1 MTDFFGAFARGNRE
15 GAEIGGR
22 MAARGLQ
29 RRTSELDEQLR
40 SGAINMDQYE
50 AGLREQQGRGM
61 SRFHDTEETA
71 GTLRERIVGELDRR
85 DARHIAQGIV
95 DARYA
100 DAGQLAGNRAVRSG
114 DTAGALNS
122 RKFMNNL
129 DETSQITDVG
139 GVPNYAGAYERRA
152 KNAAAMGDLEGAQ
165 TATSGARDAMN
176 QALAPLANK
185 ALNLW
190 VRGDKEQAAGL
201 LATLA
206 EQRGLPMQFSFDS
219 AGDLYA
225 TIGDGSVMKIE
236 QDEMLRGLNDLAA
249 GHDTLLEDMLK
260 ESSDTQAQ
268 SAAWDQKVRELALET
283 SMDIIKETGMPESV
297 AAPLTQARTA
307 LGAGGAK
314 SVATGENGIIIM
326 QIGNKIVHAIPVQE
340 GEDQDAQNSSAG
352 FQYVTPDGKPVNVN
366 QIDDRIE
373 QNLGAFAQASIQAQQ
388 VMDQSAIDQTMEFLN
403 MRLGAVDQQ
412 AWTARGRPGQSPL
425 AAQLS
430 RPNTQIRDPE
440 VRAAVQTF
448 GDIVRNNQRLEG
460 TGDNPASSAAG
471 KYQFLDSTLRQHLLI
486 AAPES
491 QVAQDLSDMAVG
503 SDEEKALLHAVKTT
517 GSKETNALLDAAFD
531 SLTAANTR
539 SLIRAGI
546 QPTPMALYAA
556 HHFGAGGARK
566 FLSASA
572 DTPITEVFPPV
583 KDRRTGKM
591 VENPVLAANP
601 YLKRDGTVGGGLQSW
616 QERAPELFADVDTTA
631 LAAAPEETP
640 PEKAPAATPSPLEEL
655 VAFEREVRDEINK
668 RVAAAG
674 PRGNEVSARGGLAP
688 PSDPEVAAL
697 TELYQQVQ
705 AKVAAARAEAE
716 TEATA
721 QADQTRRA
729 RGAELLARGRG
740 MLGTATTGAP

>member
-139 GVPNYAGAYERRA
+139 GVPNYAGAYNQRA

-165 TATSGARDAMN
+165 TATSGARDALN
-176 QALAPLANK
+176 QALAPVANK
-185 ALNLW
+185 ALALW
-190 VRGDKEQAAGL
+190 TSGDKEQAAGL
-201 LATLA
+201 MSVLAD
-206 EQRGLPMQFSFDS
+206 QRGLPLQFSFDS

-225 TIGDGSVMKIE
+225 TIGDGSVKKIE
-236 QDEMLRGLNDLAA
+236 SDDMLDALHGLGA
-249 GHDTLLEDMLK
+249 GNDTLLEDMLK
-260 ESSDTQAQ
+260 DSSAAETQA
-268 SAAWDQKVRELALET
+268 AEWDQNVRRLALET
-283 SMDIIKETGMPESV
+283 SMSIVKDTGMPESV
-297 AAPLTQARTA
+297 AAPLTQARAA

-326 QIGNKIVHAIPVQE
+326 QIGNRIVHAIPMPE
-340 GEDQDAQNSSAG
+340 GEDPDAENSSAG
-352 FQYVTPDGKPVNVN
+352 YQYVTPDGQPVNVN
-366 QIDDRIE
+366 TIDDRIE
-373 QNLGAFAQASIQAQQ
+373 QNLGGFAQATMQAQQ
-388 VMDQSAIDQTMEFLN
+388 VLDQSAIDQTMELLN
-403 MRLGAVDQQ
+403 MRLGTVDQL

-440 VRAAVQTF
+440 VRGAVQTF

-460 TGDNPASSAAG
+460 TGDNPNSTAVG
-471 KYQFLDSTLRQHLLI
+471 KYQFLDSTLRQHILI
-486 AAPES
+486 AAPDS
-491 QVAQDLSDMAVG
+491 QVAQDLAGMRRG
-503 SDEEKALLHAVKTT
+503 SPEEKALLNSIKTT
-517 GSKETNALLDAAFD
+517 GSQETDAILDAAFD
-531 SLTAANTR
+531 SFTAANTR

-556 HHFGAGGARK
+556 HHFGPAGARK
-566 FLSASA
+566 MLTAPL
-572 DTPITEVFPPV
+572 DTPVSKVFSN
-583 KDRRTGKM
+583 
-591 VENPVLAANP
+591 EVLAANP
-601 YLKRDGTVGGGLQSW
+601 YLKQAGTVGGVIQNW
-616 QERAPELFADVDTTA
+616 QERAPELFDGVDTSA
-631 LAAAPEETP
+631 LAAAPEQSAPAQEAAPAQQETP
-640 PEKAPAATPSPLEEL
+640 ETALAQIDEMIQQLREKSQASRGVAGYVPEIFAS
-655 VAFEREVRDEINK
+655 
-668 RVAAAG
+668 AAG
-674 PRGNEVSARGGLAP
+674 KGMSVEDEQLLQDLYTERARVKQML
-688 PSDPEVAAL
+688 
-697 TELYQQVQ
+697 
-705 AKVAAARAEAE
+705 
-716 TEATA
+716 EATA
-721 QADQTRRA
+721 TTAAQTKATNDLAATRTAA
-729 RGAELLARGRG
+729 RGILPRTPNA
-740 MLGTATTGAP
+740 GAP